1 MRGISP
7 CEEPW
12 LEPFGLKM
20 SSVPPLVSDG
30 SYGPERLATGYHG
43 RSPLALAFDDA
54 RAGLNQ
60 WPLWVRLG
68 WNDIVNRYRRSL
80 LGPLW
85 LTISMAILVVSLGL
99 LYGQIF
105 NIDVKDFI
113 PYLCVGMVIWGL
125 ISQIL
130 LESGELFTNS
140 VSFIKQIRLP
150 FSIYA
155 YRFVWSRLII
165 LAHNSVILVILIAWF
180 DVWPG
185 WTALL
190 VIPGLAIIVI
200 NGVFV
205 ALTIGMVSAR
215 FRDIPQIIASVV
227 QIMFFLTPIMW
238 KAEML
243 AQRAAL
249 VLYNPF
255 YHMVE
260 IVRAPLLGQW
270 PSTTSLA
277 VVLALTLANAILAAV
292 LFGRFRSRIA
302 YWV

>member
-1 MRGISP
+1 
-7 CEEPW
+7 
-12 LEPFGLKM
+12 M
-20 SSVPPLVSDG
+20 SSVPPIASNSSTGVGL
-30 SYGPERLATGYHG
+30 ETGYHG
-43 RSPLALAFDDA
+43 RSSLALAFDDA

-60 WPLWVRLG
+60 WRLWVRLG

-99 LYGQIF
+99 LYGEIF
-105 NIDVKDFI
+105 NISVRDFM
-113 PYLCVGMVIWGL
+113 PYLCIGMVIWGL
-125 ISQIL
+125 ISQML
-130 LESGELFTNS
+130 TESGELFTGA

-150 FSIYA
+150 YSIYA

-165 LAHNSVILVILIAWF
+165 LAHNAVIMVILVAWF

-185 WTALL
+185 WVALL
-190 VIPGLAIIVI
+190 AIPGLAIIVL
-200 NGVFV
+200 NGVFA
-205 ALTIGMVSAR
+205 ALTLGMLSAR
-215 FRDIPQIIASVV
+215 FRDIPQIVASVV

-243 AQRAAL
+243 GPRAAL
-249 VLYNPF
+249 VIYNPF

-270 PSTTSLA
+270 PPTVSLVTA
-277 VVLALTLANAILAAV
+277 VVLTLINAALAAF